1 MRAKNI
7 HIVNTVSG
15 EKGAKRAV
23 ADYENGGEL
32 IAKPMETRKFRQSQT
47 IMDKKS
53 GKVRLNIQITKN
65 QFAGIQLESNE
76 YKYNSGIKGLER
88 QVSGQQVFNDFHESF
103 VELQRRAFEDM
114 KKELGFDMLMT
125 PLTEEMRN
133 MAKLQVLQNI
143 RKMFIQQKV
152 KNNMLDDN
160 VVKQMEIVKD
170 SDGTYNFALPM
181 TFAQN
186 QKEYENMFWAI
197 FKKRILRMNMPGKE
211 LVQVASPGAF
221 SVFNF
226 ETKEYEQ
233 RELRYMSVDDN
244 GYTAHAEVMVRADV
258 LEKLGLQPGDDLSQ
272 IPEEAL
278 RAVGYRIPHQ
288 GKSSHSHHEDCG
300 YPACIVQQVYC
311 PPSKRDSHD
320 WF

>member
-1 MRAKNI
+1 M
-7 HIVNTVSG
+7 
-15 EKGAKRAV
+15 
-23 ADYENGGEL
+23 
-32 IAKPMETRKFRQSQT
+32 
-47 IMDKKS
+47 
-53 GKVRLNIQITKN
+53 
-65 QFAGIQLESNE
+65 
-76 YKYNSGIKGLER
+76 
-88 QVSGQQVFNDFHESF
+88 FNDFHESF

-244 GYTAHAEVMVRADV
+244 GYTAHAR
-258 LEKLGLQPGDDLSQ
+258 S
-272 IPEEAL
+272 
-278 RAVGYRIPHQ
+278 
-288 GKSSHSHHEDCG
+288 
-300 YPACIVQQVYC
+300 
-311 PPSKRDSHD
+311 
-320 WF
+320 W